1 MTMTSWCMFVRHT
14 HHTNTNCWT
23 WSSSTSLCPTSE
35 DDGHDFLPDLS
46 LELFRDFRIQL
57 ERRLQAHK
65 ARWKWKMLFFL
76 TETFPN
82 FTAFWDTS
90 KIFVTQVRWCKLVF
104 WLFYTH
110 QRHHFSWLVEKLEM
124 SPWLSAGFKPEPG
137 AKGGRPTMGACQ
149 PAAEVAWEPWV
160 LNRGGWEYSIH
171 LW

>member
-1 MTMTSWCMFVRHT
+1 MTSWCMFVRHT

-23 WSSSTSLCPTSE
+23 WSSSTSLCPLKWGWWARFSSRLVAGALPGFSHTTWTTAPSTQGVLE
-35 DDGHDFLPDLS
+35 VKDVFFLPKHS
-46 LELFRDFRIQL
+46 Q
-57 ERRLQAHK
+57 
-65 ARWKWKMLFFL
+65 
-76 TETFPN
+76 N

-90 KIFVTQVRWCKLVF
+90 QIFETQVRWYKLVF
-104 WLFYTH
+104 CLFYTH
-110 QRHHFSWLVEKLEM
+110 QTHYFSWLVEKLEM

-160 LNRGGWEYSIH
+160 LNRGGWEFSIH